1 MTVVE
6 PKISDVVVK
15 NVTFFL
21 VQPPK
26 RRSPKISD
34 TGARNASFQ
43 GLFPPPVID

>member
-26 RRSPKISD
+26 QRSPKIS
-34 TGARNASFQ
+34 GAGAKETPFQ
-43 GLFPPPVID
+43 SLFSPPVID

>member
-1 MTVVE
+1 MTVAE

-26 RRSPKISD
+26 RRSSKISD

-43 GLFPPPVID
+43 GLFQRPVID